1 MLQQL
6 TDWGFDS
13 LLVSGLYFKQKD
25 FFVRYHLPKFTH
37 CADFDIVIIVGT
49 LQIQAFI
56 FIAIFLPAC

>member
-13 LLVSGLYFKQKD
+13 ILVSGLYFKQKD
-25 FFVRYHLPKFTH
+25 FCETHLPKFTQS
-37 CADFDIVIIVGT
+37 AGFDIVIIVGT

-56 FIAIFLPAC
+56 SIAVFLPAC